1 MRQLSLGFKAHDL
14 HELACH
20 SVAEYAGLYSGAGL
34 SVRLEDTRGAPAAAS
49 REPGYSVACGAA
61 AIRWL
66 RGEDLKVLF
75 VATAR
80 PMFWLVTG
88 DNDGGIRQLRG
99 RRIAT
104 YPEPSPPAHFLR
116 IVLRDAG
123 LESGDVD
130 LAPAPDDGARLRMLR
145 SGDASAALLS
155 SATWPGSSAASGLRE
170 IICLGDGIRLPTTGL
185 VASRATL
192 EQDGETAA
200 LLRNCLRAALRII
213 HTDDD
218 TLRRALQDL
227 KLAQDLDADRA
238 IPLLRSRFTADGLVD
253 SEEVHPGLERLAH
266 SLRLA
271 VPRDPAEL
279 YGRVMR
285 K

>member
-1 MRQLSLGFKAHDL
+1 MRQLSLGFKAYDI

-20 SVAEYAGLYSGAGL
+20 SVAEYAGLYSGVGL
-34 SVRLEDTRGAPAAAS
+34 SVRLEDTRAAPAASS
-49 REPGYSVACGAA
+49 REPDYSVACGAA

-80 PMFWLVTG
+80 PMFWLVG
-88 DNDGGIRQLRG
+88 EIGGGIRELHG

-116 IVLRDAG
+116 IILREAG
-123 LESGDVD
+123 LEPGDVD
-130 LAPAPDDGARLRMLR
+130 LAPAPDDAARLRMLR
-145 SGDASAALLS
+145 SGSASAALLS

-192 EQDGETAA
+192 EQDGETATM
-200 LLRNCLRAALRII
+200 LQNCLRASLRII
-213 HTDDD
+213 HTDDG
-218 TLRRALQDL
+218 TLRRALHGM
-227 KLAQDLDADRA
+227 KLVDGLDADRV
-238 IPLLRSRFTADGLVD
+238 IHLIRSRFTADGLVD
-253 SEEVHPGLERLAH
+253 PEEVHPGLQRLAH
-266 SLRLA
+266 SLQA
-271 VPRDPAEL
+271 AAPRDPAEL
-279 YGRVMR
+279 YGQVMR